1 MNGQHSKWVNIEAG
15 VAQGPILGSL
25 FFLVYI
31 NDFSADLNSN
41 PKLFV
46 TDASFFSVVQN
57 INSARANLN
66 SD

>member
-15 VAQGPILGSL
+15 VAQRPILESL

-41 PKLFV
+41 PNLFV

-57 INSARANLN
+57 INSAIAILN